1 MNNLLIFDIDNTLV
15 ASYGIY
21 DEAYR
26 LTSKELLPHEFIMT
40 KNPDGTPDTT
50 FSKMTNPEILAN
62 RMNQLGINAAE
73 VDEKK
78 FFKRFDENAKV
89 AAEIADFV
97 VFSGAVN
104 FLNKLSKDN
113 KLVVLTSGSKKLQ
126 TTVLRRAGMAEF
138 IDVEQS
144 LFLGDYKT
152 KTEAIEK
159 IFSKNSDAKIIA
171 HFGDAP
177 KDMVAI
183 HDAKIN
189 ATKLAVGVTVAG
201 LTTVKELQDAK
212 ADLVIE
218 AYNNKSLEKITLL

>member
-159 IFSKNSDAKIIA
+159 IFSKNSDAKIWIA
-171 HFGDAP
+171 
-177 KDMVAI
+177 
-183 HDAKIN
+183 
-189 ATKLAVGVTVAG
+189 GVRSS
-201 LTTVKELQDAK
+201 K
-212 ADLVIE
+212 
-218 AYNNKSLEKITLL
+218 